1 MSKNDIPPRITPSAV
16 PDRLRNDGWWLK
28 ETCRPQ
34 RAPSEEV
41 SVLTALMSVAL
52 VSGKLMPRSSFPCG
66 LPRMSGNMQRLWEIG
81 GVRYVGLP

>member
-1 MSKNDIPPRITPSAV
+1 MSKNDIPPRITPSGV

-41 SVLTALMSVAL
+41 SVSMAHRDRGRHLREDQQWTQPTA
-52 VSGKLMPRSSFPCG
+52 
-66 LPRMSGNMQRLWEIG
+66 
-81 GVRYVGLP
+81 